1 MVFFLDILSKA
12 DYKGVGVSAAQGK
25 SERGRILDN
34 IYKTIK
40 KGNIKEK
47 KDVLAMPRNRPNEAQ
62 GMVFTD
68 LGYGRF
74 GGFGILE
81 LCSIY

>member
-25 SERGRILDN
+25 SEMGRILDN

-40 KGNIKEK
+40 KGNIKE
-47 KDVLAMPRNRPNEAQ
+47 
-62 GMVFTD
+62 
-68 LGYGRF
+68 
-74 GGFGILE
+74 
-81 LCSIY
+81 